1 MNWENELINLFEDP
15 LLADVRPLPPRVTS
29 DDLLSESFIEII
41 NWIEENGREPLN
53 ESEDFNERSLFR
65 RLKNLRSDDEKRL
78 YLMPLDRLG
87 LL

>member
-29 DDLLSESFIEII
+29 DDRLSESFLEIVA
-41 NWIEENGREPLN
+41 WMDDSGREPLDS
-53 ESEDFNERSLFR
+53 SEDFNERILFR
-65 RLKNLRSDDEKRL
+65 RLKNLRSDEEKRL
-78 YLMPLDRLG
+78 YLKHLDIYN

>member
-15 LLADVRPLPPRVTS
+15 LLADVRPLAPLVTS
-29 DDLLSESFIEII
+29 DDRLSESFLELTT
-41 NWIEENGREPLN
+41 WVEDKGREPLDN
-53 ESEDFNERSLFR
+53 SEEFNERILFR
-65 RLKNLRSDDEKRL
+65 RLKNLRADDEKRL